1 MKKQTYIAPKT
12 EKADIVTENVLGATT
27 FGKDEGGGSGSGEDV
42 ATKGTSFW
50 ED

>member
-1 MKKQTYIAPKT
+1 MKKTNYVAPQAT
-12 EKADIVTENVLGATT
+12 IIQLHVENIMTAS
-27 FGKDEGGGSGSGEDV
+27 FSGGGSGNGDDDV

>member
-27 FGKDEGGGSGSGEDV
+27 VSGGEEKGDGGDG
-42 ATKGTSFW
+42 AAKGTSFW